1 MRVHPIAI
9 SMHQQHSKPVLQS
22 GITIKVMHKI
32 IAPSAT

>member
-9 SMHQQHSKPVLQS
+9 NMHQQHNKPVLQS
-22 GITIKVMHKI
+22 SITIKVMRKI